1 MVSWVQQGNG
11 LVEKYAELIVRV
23 GVNLQP
29 GQHLLVNAFVEHA
42 PLARALARA
51 GYAAGASYV
60 DVRYADDFVKRA
72 MIEHGPDE
80 AIDYSPPWLIER
92 IADNGE
98 RSGANVILSGEP
110 EPGLFG
116 DLDGT
121 RVGNARMSAFQTAW
135 LNEVTKRRVS
145 WSIAGCPTEGWAR
158 RVFGEPDVE
167 RLWKAVAETVRLDE
181 ADPVAAW
188 QAHSKRLRERARLLS
203 ERGFDA
209 LRFRG
214 PGTELTIG
222 LFQGGIWIGG
232 GHDTAWGQEHM
243 ANMPTEEVF
252 TSPDPGRT
260 EGTVRSTMPLALLG
274 TVVRGLELRFEGG
287 RVVEARADEGEDVVR
302 TQLDADEGARV
313 LGEVALVDG
322 ESRVGRTGITF
333 FNTLYDENATCH
345 IAYGQGFP
353 MCLPDGVEAN
363 RSSVHTDFMIGGPEV
378 EVDGIEAGGTAV
390 PILRGD
396 EWQLG

>member
-1 MVSWVQQGNG
+1 MGSANGNG
-11 LVEKYAELIVRV
+11 LVDKYAELIVRV
-23 GVNLQP
+23 GVNLQE
-29 GQHLLVNAFVEHA
+29 GQALLVNAFVEHA
-42 PLARALARA
+42 PLARAVARA

-92 IADNGE
+92 ITGNGE
-98 RSGANVILSGEP
+98 HSGASVILTGEP

-116 DLDGT
+116 DLDGS
-121 RVGNARMSAFQTAW
+121 RVGKARMSAFQTAW
-135 LNEVTKRRVS
+135 LNEVTHRRIS

-167 RLWKAVAETVRLDE
+167 RLWQAIAQTVRLDE
-181 ADPVAAW
+181 EDPVAAW
-188 QAHSKRLRERARLLS
+188 QAHSRRLRERAELLS

-214 PGTELTIG
+214 PGTDLTVG
-222 LFQGGIWIGG
+222 LFHGGAWSGG
-232 GHDTAWGQEHM
+232 GHDTSWGQEHM

-252 TSPDPGRT
+252 TSPDPTRT

-287 RVVEARADEGEDVVR
+287 RVVEARAEEGEDVVR
-302 TQLDADEGARV
+302 TQIDADAGAHL

-322 ESRVGRTGITF
+322 ESRVWRTGITF

-345 IAYGQGFP
+345 IAYGQAFP
-353 MCLPDGVEAN
+353 MCLPEGIEAN
-363 RSSVHTDFMIGGPEV
+363 ASSVHTDFMIGGPEV
-378 EVDGIEAGGTAV
+378 EVDGIETGGAAV

-396 EWQLG
+396 VWQLA

>member
-1 MVSWVQQGNG
+1 MDNGNG
-11 LVEKYAELIVRV
+11 LIDRYAELIVRV
-23 GVNLQP
+23 GVNLQQ
-29 GQHLLVNAFVEHA
+29 GQTLLVNAFVEHA
-42 PLARALARA
+42 PLARAVAHA
-51 GYAAGASYV
+51 GYAAGAGYV
-60 DVRYADDFVKRA
+60 DVRYSDDFVKRA
-72 MIEHGPDE
+72 MIQHGPDE

-92 IADNGE
+92 IVDNGE
-98 RSGANVILSGEP
+98 RSGANVILTGEP

-121 RVGNARMSAFQTAW
+121 RVGSARMSAFQTAW

-167 RLWKAVAETVRLDE
+167 RLWRAVASTVRLDE
-181 ADPVAAW
+181 DDPVAAW
-188 QAHSKRLRERARLLS
+188 QAHSRRLRERAQLLV

-214 PGTELTIG
+214 PGTDLTVG
-222 LFQGGIWIGG
+222 LVEGGSWIGG

-252 TSPDPGRT
+252 TSPDPHRT
-260 EGTVRSTMPLALLG
+260 EGTVRSTRPLALLG
-274 TVVRGLELRFEGG
+274 TVVRGLEVRFEGG
-287 RVVEARADEGEDVVR
+287 SIVEARADEGEDVVR
-302 TQLDADEGARV
+302 AQLDADAGARL

-345 IAYGQGFP
+345 IAYGQAFP
-353 MCLPDGVEAN
+353 MCLPEGVEVN

-378 EVDGIEAGGTAV
+378 DVDGIEAGGAVV

-396 EWQLG
+396 EWQLA

>member
-1 MVSWVQQGNG
+1 MNGNG
-11 LVEKYAELIVRV
+11 LVDRYAELIIRV
-23 GVNLQP
+23 GVNLQA

-42 PLARALARA
+42 PLARAVARA
-51 GYAAGASYV
+51 GYSAGASYV

-92 IADNGE
+92 IAENGE
-98 RSGANVILSGEP
+98 RSGANVILTGEP
-110 EPGLFG
+110 QPGLFG
-116 DLDGT
+116 DLDGR

-135 LNEVTKRRVS
+135 LDEVTKRRVS
-145 WSIAGCPTEGWAR
+145 WSIAGCPTDGWAA
-158 RVFGEPDVE
+158 RVFGEPDVD
-167 RLWKAVAETVRLDE
+167 RLWQAVAQTVRLDE
-181 ADPVAAW
+181 EDPVAAW
-188 QAHSKRLRERARLLS
+188 RAHSRRLRERAAMLT

-209 LRFRG
+209 LTFHG
-214 PGTELTIG
+214 PGTDLTVG
-222 LFQGGIWIGG
+222 LHQGSTWIGG

-252 TSPDPGRT
+252 TSPDPRRT

-287 RVVEARADEGEDVVR
+287 RVAEARADEGEDVVR
-302 TQLDADEGARV
+302 TQLDADDGARL

-322 ESRVGRTGITF
+322 DSRVGRTGITF

-353 MCLPDGVEAN
+353 MCLPEGATPN
-363 RSSVHTDFMIGGPEV
+363 QSSVHTDFMIGGPEV
-378 EVDGIEAGGTAV
+378 EVDGIERGGNAV

-396 EWQLG
+396 VWQLD